1 MKFFQLKKYFC
12 LISAILISF
21 SCISCSSSNKE
32 AAAVSK
38 TSAQPDT
45 QAASDSSDT
54 ISETDENSG
63 ADAIV
68 PNVEA
73 IEATHFDL
81 PEEAEEAS
89 IYVEPIPDISDDF
102 IRGMDASAVLANENS
117 GVVYYNEAGEEQDVF
132 KTLAEA
138 GINYIRIRVWN
149 DPYDENG
156 NGYGGGNNDVATAIA
171 LGKRATM
178 YGMKVCIDFHY
189 SDFWADPGKQ
199 MCPKAWEGMNIEEKE
214 KALYEFTKE
223 SLIEIL
229 NAGVNVGM
237 VQVGNE
243 TNNGMSGETSPENT
257 AILMSA
263 GSRAIRE
270 VSDAYGQDIQV
281 VLHYTNASDY
291 DGINNILQ
299 KLQNNGVDY
308 DIFALSY
315 YPYWHGTFE
324 NLQNVMANI
333 RDNYGKE
340 TLIAETSYCYTL
352 EDGDCNGN
360 SIGEADLIE
369 GYTAS
374 VQSQATALRDVCNL
388 ANEAKALGVF
398 YWEGTWIPVGNSLTE
413 NQKLWETYGSGW
425 ASSYASAYDP
435 KDAGKYY
442 GGCAWDNQALFDFEG
457 HPLASLNT
465 FKYLKYGTITEPA
478 IDFVP
483 NMAVN
488 CNVGSDIAMPESV
501 NVIYN
506 DRSLNTELPV
516 TWDEDQLSAIDTS
529 VAGEYV
535 IDGTLEDGQ
544 ALTCSLTID
553 MLNYVANP
561 GFEDNDTSMWS
572 ITYEGSSNPTD
583 FQEKEADAHDGAY
596 AFHFWSES
604 DMEFAIEQ
612 TVTDLPNGTYKLS
625 VYAQGGDMNDTSSLE
640 LYAVVNGE
648 ELSAPFMLDGYAN
661 WQTPEID
668 GISVT
673 DGTLTIGV
681 RMKCNAKS
689 WGTVDDFTLNLMQ

>member
-1 MKFFQLKKYFC
+1 MKFFHLRKYFC
-12 LISAILISF
+12 LTGALLLSFSLIS
-21 SCISCSSSNKE
+21 CNSSKE
-32 AAAVSK
+32 S
-38 TSAQPDT
+38 T
-45 QAASDSSDT
+45 DT
-54 ISETDENSG
+54 ILENPADSVQTQSVEETSENKDSAKTDP
-63 ADAIV
+63 IV
-68 PNVEA
+68 PNVET
-73 IEATHFDL
+73 IEVTHFEL
-81 PEEAEEAS
+81 PDSAGES
-89 IYVEPIPDISDDF
+89 PVYVEPIPDISDDF

-117 GVVYYNEAGEEQDVF
+117 GVVYYSETGEEQDVF

-138 GINYIRIRVWN
+138 GVNYIRIRVWN

-156 NGYGGGNNDVATAIA
+156 NGYGGGNNDVETAIA
-171 LGKRATM
+171 LGKRATQ

-199 MCPKAWEGMNIEEKE
+199 MCPKAWEGMSLEEKE
-214 KALYEFTKE
+214 TALYEFTKE
-223 SLIEIL
+223 SLVRIL

-243 TNNGMSGETSPENT
+243 TNNGMAGETSPDDT
-257 AILMSA
+257 AILMNA

-270 VSDAYGQDIQV
+270 VAQAYGQDIRV

-291 DGINNILQ
+291 DGIDGILQ
-299 KLQNNGVDY
+299 KLQSNDVDY

-324 NLQNVMANI
+324 NLANVLANI

-360 SIGEADLIE
+360 SIGEDDLIE

-374 VQSQATALRDVCNL
+374 VQSQASALRDVCNI
-388 ANEAKALGVF
+388 ANESKALGVF
-398 YWEGTWIPVGNSLTE
+398 YWEGTWIPVGNTLTE

-425 ASSYASAYDP
+425 ASSYASGYDP
-435 KDAGKYY
+435 NDAGKYY

-457 HPLASLNT
+457 HPLASLNV
-465 FKYLKYGTITEPA
+465 FKYLKYGTVTEPA
-478 IDFVP
+478 IDYIP

-488 CNVGSDIAMPESV
+488 CNVGADIVMPESV
-501 NVIYN
+501 NVVYN

-516 TWDEDQLSAIDTS
+516 TWDESQLSAIDTS
-529 VAGEYV
+529 TAGEYV
-535 IDGTLEDGQ
+535 IDGALEDGS

-553 MLNYVANP
+553 MLNYVVNP
-561 GFEDNDTSMWS
+561 SFEDSDTSMWN

-583 FQEKEADAHDGAY
+583 FQEKEADAHSGAY
-596 AFHFWSES
+596 SFHFWSES
-604 DMEFAIEQ
+604 DMEFSIEQ
-612 TVTDLPNGTYKLS
+612 TITDLPNGTYNFS
-625 VYAQGGDMNDTSSLE
+625 AYAQGGDMDASSSLE

-648 ELSAPFMLDGYAN
+648 EMTASFMMDGYAN
-661 WQTPEID
+661 WQIPEIN

-689 WGTVDDFTLNLMQ
+689 WGTVDDFTLNMVQ

>member
-1 MKFFQLKKYFC
+1 MKFFHLKKYFC
-12 LISAILISF
+12 LTGVLLLSF
-21 SCISCSSSNKE
+21 SCISCSSSKE
-32 AAAVSK
+32 DVN
-38 TSAQPDT
+38 
-45 QAASDSSDT
+45 T
-54 ISETDENSG
+54 ISETPTVSDPAESVEETSG
-63 ADAIV
+63 TGEVSVTEPIV
-68 PNVEA
+68 PNVET
-73 IEATHFDL
+73 IEVTHFDL
-81 PEEAEEAS
+81 PAQAEESS

-132 KTLAEA
+132 KTLAES
-138 GINYIRIRVWN
+138 GVNYIRIRVWN

-156 NGYGGGNNDVATAIA
+156 NGYGGGNNDVETAIA
-171 LGKRATM
+171 LGKRATQ

-189 SDFWADPGKQ
+189 SDFWADPAKQ
-199 MCPKAWEGMNIEEKE
+199 MCPKAWEGMSLEEKE
-214 KALYEFTKE
+214 TALYEFTKD
-223 SLIEIL
+223 SLIKIL

-257 AILMSA
+257 AILMNA

-270 VSDAYGQDIQV
+270 VAHAYGQDIKV
-281 VLHYTNASDY
+281 VLHYTNADDY
-291 DGINNILQ
+291 SGIDSILQ
-299 KLQNNGVDY
+299 KLKNNNVDY

-324 NLQNVMANI
+324 NVQKVMANI
-333 RDNYGKE
+333 RDNYGKD
-340 TLIAETSYCYTL
+340 TMIAETSYCYTL

-360 SIGEADLIE
+360 SIGEEDLIE

-374 VQSQATALRDVCNL
+374 VQSQATALRDICNL
-388 ANEAKALGVF
+388 ANESKALGVF

-425 ASSYASAYDP
+425 ASSYASGYDP
-435 KDAGKYY
+435 DDAGKYY

-457 HPLASLNT
+457 HPLASLNV

-478 IDFVP
+478 VDYIP
-483 NMAVN
+483 NLTVT
-488 CNVGSDIAMPESV
+488 CNVGTDIVMPESV
-501 NVIYN
+501 NVVYN

-516 TWDEDQLSAIDTS
+516 TWDESQLSAIDPS
-529 VAGEYV
+529 SAGEYV
-535 IDGTLEDGQ
+535 IDGTLEDGTK
-544 ALTCSLTID
+544 LTCSLKID
-553 MLNYVANP
+553 MLNYVENP
-561 GFEDNDTSMWS
+561 SFEDNDTSMWN
-572 ITYEGSSNPTD
+572 ITFEGSSNPTD
-583 FQEKEADAHDGAY
+583 FQEKEADAHSGAY
-596 AFHFWSES
+596 SFHFWSES

-612 TVTDLPNGTYKLS
+612 TITDLPNGTYQLS
-625 VYAQGGDMNDTSSLE
+625 TYAQGGDMDDTSSLE

-648 ELSAPFMLDGYAN
+648 EQTASFMMDGYAN
-661 WQTPEID
+661 WQMPQID

-689 WGTVDDFTLNLMQ
+689 WGTVDDFTLNLVQ

>member
-1 MKFFQLKKYFC
+1 MKFFHLKKYFC
-12 LISAILISF
+12 LTSALLLSFSLIS
-21 SCISCSSSNKE
+21 CNSSEKDINTTSENPTTSGSAE
-32 AAAVSK
+32 SVEETPADDTSSVS
-38 TSAQPDT
+38 
-45 QAASDSSDT
+45 
-54 ISETDENSG
+54 SEKDP
-63 ADAIV
+63 IV
-68 PNVEA
+68 PNVSP

-81 PEEAEEAS
+81 PTEAEESS
-89 IYVEPIPDISDDF
+89 IYVEPIPDLSDDF

-132 KTLAEA
+132 QTLAEA
-138 GINYIRIRVWN
+138 GVNYIRIRVWN

-156 NGYGGGNNDVATAIA
+156 NGYGGGNNDVETVVA
-171 LGKRATM
+171 LGKRATR

-199 MCPKAWEGMNIEEKE
+199 MCPKAWEGMSLSEKE
-214 KALYEFTKE
+214 TALYEFTKN

-229 NAGVNVGM
+229 NAGVDVGM

-243 TNNGMSGETSPENT
+243 TNNGMSGETSPEDT
-257 AILMSA
+257 AILMNA

-270 VSDAYGQDIQV
+270 VAQAYGQDIKV
-281 VLHYTNASDY
+281 VLHYTNAEDH
-291 DGINNILQ
+291 DGIDNILQ
-299 KLQNNGVDY
+299 KLQDNQVDY

-324 NLQNVMANI
+324 NLENVLANI
-333 RDNYGKE
+333 RDHYGKE

-360 SIGEADLIE
+360 SVGEADLIE
-369 GYTAS
+369 GYAAS
-374 VQSQATALRDVCNL
+374 VQSQAAVLRDICSL
-388 ANEAKALGVF
+388 ANDAKSLGVF
-398 YWEGTWIPVGNSLTE
+398 YWEGTWIPVGSSLTE

-425 ASSYASAYDP
+425 ASSYASGYDP
-435 KDAGKYY
+435 DDAGKYY

-457 HPLASLNT
+457 HPLASLNV

-478 IDFVP
+478 IDYIP

-488 CNVGSDIAMPESV
+488 CNVGTDIVMPQSV
-501 NVIYN
+501 PVIYN

-516 TWDEDQLSAIDTS
+516 TWDESQLSAIDTS
-529 VAGEYV
+529 VSGEYI
-535 IDGTLEDGQ
+535 IDGTLEDGSK
-544 ALTCSLTID
+544 LTCSLTID
-553 MLNYVANP
+553 MLNYVVNP
-561 GFEDNDTSMWS
+561 SFEDSDTSMWN
-572 ITYEGSSNPTD
+572 ITYEGSSDPTD
-583 FQEKEADAHDGAY
+583 FQEKEADAHSGAY
-596 AFHFWSES
+596 SFHFWSES

-612 TVTDLPNGTYKLS
+612 TLTDLPNGTYKLS
-625 VYAQGGDMNDTSSLE
+625 TYAQGGDMNDTSSLE

-648 ELSAPFMLDGYAN
+648 ELTDSFMMDGYAN
-661 WQTPEID
+661 WQIPEID

-689 WGTVDDFTLNLMQ
+689 WGTVDDFTLNLVQ